1 MVTRL
6 FSQLLGQPHGNSFGL
21 AMLGIAGGLGLSAL
35 FKAVRL

>member
-6 FSQLLGQPHGNSFGL
+6 FSQLVSQRQSEGYGL

-35 FKAVRL
+35 FKGVRL